1 MQVCPI
7 IVEPQN
13 DSVQAVIST
22 RAMASTG
29 LADTVY
35 NTESVATSFNSNH
48 SMSSHSL
55 VLPLTE
61 LQLGEAALSQSLPSQ
76 STQISHQ
83 MLNTSGNNLHEETQP
98 DRSLFRLHGRSRSSS
113 AAKNVVTA
121 FELQLDQ
128 NKTTFLPGQRIDG
141 HVGLSISSEC
151 SVKLL
156 RVRFS
161 GLISTY
167 TNKRKNRKP
176 NTDDQQSIVFLF
188 REIFNHLGSGQ
199 PGHPP
204 VILEAGDHTFPFS
217 FRVPPT
223 SLPASFVG
231 PYGEIRYEVAAIFL
245 HSYLPKQM
253 VTVPITIPSTLDVNT
268 SELQEPKTIEL
279 TCGAGRLWWK
289 SGHIDICAS
298 LPRHGFTSED
308 TASLKIEIVNHS
320 ANALIIQDIA
330 LKQQVMYKAFAE
342 VRGPRTERIH
352 KINFSERIGATT
364 RKITRLVQFPIPASS
379 VISPDISTPV
389 LQVTH
394 SIGFKVQSC
403 APWSQTCKVYLPIV
417 IAGFP
422 FTLFDDNLLRR
433 SVDTLPIYDGS
444 RGTVEPRTPG
454 MASISK
460 HYCPIE

>member
-167 TNKRKNRKP
+167 TNKRKNR
-176 NTDDQQSIVFLF
+176 
-188 REIFNHLGSGQ
+188 
-199 PGHPP
+199 
-204 VILEAGDHTFPFS
+204 
-217 FRVPPT
+217 
-223 SLPASFVG
+223 
-231 PYGEIRYEVAAIFL
+231 
-245 HSYLPKQM
+245 
-253 VTVPITIPSTLDVNT
+253 
-268 SELQEPKTIEL
+268 
-279 TCGAGRLWWK
+279 
-289 SGHIDICAS
+289 
-298 LPRHGFTSED
+298 
-308 TASLKIEIVNHS
+308 
-320 ANALIIQDIA
+320 
-330 LKQQVMYKAFAE
+330 
-342 VRGPRTERIH
+342 
-352 KINFSERIGATT
+352 
-364 RKITRLVQFPIPASS
+364 
-379 VISPDISTPV
+379 
-389 LQVTH
+389 
-394 SIGFKVQSC
+394 
-403 APWSQTCKVYLPIV
+403 
-417 IAGFP
+417 
-422 FTLFDDNLLRR
+422 
-433 SVDTLPIYDGS
+433 
-444 RGTVEPRTPG
+444 
-454 MASISK
+454 
-460 HYCPIE
+460 